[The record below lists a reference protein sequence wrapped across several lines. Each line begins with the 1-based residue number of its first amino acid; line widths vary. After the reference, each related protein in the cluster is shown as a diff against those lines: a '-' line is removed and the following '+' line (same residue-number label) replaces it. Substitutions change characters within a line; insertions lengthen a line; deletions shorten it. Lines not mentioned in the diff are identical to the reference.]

1 MVNSDLNGCG
11 VRGNILQNFE
21 SILFQFP
28 IACGAGGRR
37 KNRASGEEE
46 STKGDGSSSFLSF
59 LFLSTSAS
67 QAISFLSLQQ
77 TASYA
82 LESRSDARPSDT
94 NDENPFI

>member
-11 VRGNILQNFE
+11 VRGNMLQNFE

-37 KNRASGEEE
+37 KNRARGEEE

-59 LFLSTSAS
+59 PFLSTSAS
-67 QAISFLSLQQ
+67 QAKLPII
-77 TASYA
+77 T
-82 LESRSDARPSDT
+82 T
-94 NDENPFI
+94 NCHIR